1 MSSPRPGP
9 RRAAH
14 GLWDSL
20 LVAAVSLALIALGP
34 LAARASSV
42 EDIRQL
48 ETLINAGGTR
58 TLVSSSCPPN
68 HAGYYENDG
77 KRINRLV
84 ICRRNVDLS
93 DLDSV
98 WEVLAHEATHIMQTC
113 VGGAVLADAQMP
125 RTYRELQTMA
135 PHYAKLIN
143 AAYGSGDQRLEA
155 EAFWMELQAPQ
166 RVLEMFRSSCA
177 SRLGTAPPSRGPQ
190 ALVVTPDLR

>member
-1 MSSPRPGP
+1 MSSPRCWSRCPA
-9 RRAAH
+9 R
-14 GLWDSL
+14 GLLDGL
-20 LVAAVSLALIALGP
+20 LLAGVSLALIALAP
-34 LAARASSV
+34 FAARASSV

-48 ETLINAGGTR
+48 ETLINAGGTK
-58 TLVSSSCPPN
+58 TVVSSSCPPN

-93 DLDSV
+93 DLDAV
-98 WEVLAHEATHIMQTC
+98 WEVLAHEATHIMQAC
-113 VGGAVLADAQMP
+113 AGGAVLADAQMP

-166 RVLEMFRSSCA
+166 RVLELFRATCA
-177 SRLGTAPPSRGPQ
+177 ARLGAVPQGHRPQ
-190 ALVVTPDLR
+190 ALVAAPALR